1 MSEIEYLVGNKK
13 FENLSIK
20 PFDDVVCNFLSSLSK
35 NINNSNLLKDYSD
48 IKTFAFMC
56 RKSNIKKLKSKINQ
70 NEFRRGLGLL
80 FHITPSNIPTNFAY
94 SLLFGVLSGNTNVI
108 KVPSKKFPQIDL
120 ICKFINVTLKKYKK
134 VRKMINIVRYQNN
147 DEFTKS
153 ISSKCDGRLIW
164 GGDKTINEIRKFP
177 MKEISRDIAFA
188 NRNSICLMNS
198 SEILKLNKKDLN
210 RLVQKFYND
219 TFLVDQ
225 NACSSPHVIFW
236 YGNKTNKAKIKFW
249 TELHYFAKNN
259 YNLEYASSF
268 YKYDR
273 LLSDILTN
281 TNYINHTN
289 YGGYIYCINL
299 KNKHINLTDLVSRW
313 GYFYQFDIKN
323 INMVLNLS
331 NNNTQTL
338 TYFGFKKE
346 MILKNFDLKYFKG
359 IDRIVPVGQ
368 ALDINLNWDGYDVIN
383 ALTRII
389 DLR

>member
-35 NINNSNLLKDYSD
+35 NINNSNLSKDYSD

-323 INMVLNLS
+323 INMVLNFS

-383 ALTRII
+383 TLTRII

>member
-323 INMVLNLS
+323 INMVLNFS

>member
-56 RKSNIKKLKSKINQ
+56 RKSNIEKLKSKINQ

-249 TELHYFAKNN
+249 TELHYFAKSN

-323 INMVLNLS
+323 INMVLNFS

>member
-56 RKSNIKKLKSKINQ
+56 RKSNIEKLKSKINQ

-281 TNYINHTN
+281 TNYINHTS

-323 INMVLNLS
+323 INMVLNFS

>member
-1 MSEIEYLVGNKK
+1 
-13 FENLSIK
+13 
-20 PFDDVVCNFLSSLSK
+20 
-35 NINNSNLLKDYSD
+35 
-48 IKTFAFMC
+48 
-56 RKSNIKKLKSKINQ
+56 
-70 NEFRRGLGLL
+70 
-80 FHITPSNIPTNFAY
+80 
-94 SLLFGVLSGNTNVI
+94 
-108 KVPSKKFPQIDL
+108 
-120 ICKFINVTLKKYKK
+120 
-134 VRKMINIVRYQNN
+134 
-147 DEFTKS
+147 
-153 ISSKCDGRLIW
+153 
-164 GGDKTINEIRKFP
+164 

-323 INMVLNLS
+323 INMVLNFS

-346 MILKNFDLKYFKG
+346 MMLKNFDLKYFKG

>member
-56 RKSNIKKLKSKINQ
+56 RKSNIEKLKSKINQ

-120 ICKFINVTLKKYKK
+120 ICKFINISLKKYKK

-249 TELHYFAKNN
+249 TELHYFAKSN

-313 GYFYQFDIKN
+313 GYFYQFDVKN
-323 INMVLNLS
+323 INMVLNFS

>member
-35 NINNSNLLKDYSD
+35 NINNSNLSKDYSD

-56 RKSNIKKLKSKINQ
+56 RKSNIEKLRSKINQ

-346 MILKNFDLKYFKG
+346 MILKNFNLKYFKG

-383 ALTRII
+383 TLTRII

>member
-281 TNYINHTN
+281 TNYINHTS

-346 MILKNFDLKYFKG
+346 MILKNFNLKYFKG

-383 ALTRII
+383 TLTRII

>member
-323 INMVLNLS
+323 INMVLNFS

-383 ALTRII
+383 TLTRII

>member
-56 RKSNIKKLKSKINQ
+56 RKSNIEKLRSKINQ

-323 INMVLNLS
+323 INMVLNFS

>member
-20 PFDDVVCNFLSSLSK
+20 PFDDAVCNFLSSLSK

-56 RKSNIKKLKSKINQ
+56 RKSNIEKLKSKINQ

-281 TNYINHTN
+281 TNYINHTS

-323 INMVLNLS
+323 INMVLNFS

>member
-56 RKSNIKKLKSKINQ
+56 RKSNIEKLKSKINQ

-281 TNYINHTN
+281 TNYINHTS

-383 ALTRII
+383 TLTRII

>member
-56 RKSNIKKLKSKINQ
+56 RKSNIEKLKSKINQ

-120 ICKFINVTLKKYKK
+120 ICKFINITLKKYKK

-249 TELHYFAKNN
+249 TELHYFAKSN

-323 INMVLNLS
+323 INMVLNFS

>member
-35 NINNSNLLKDYSD
+35 NINNSNLSKDYSD

-56 RKSNIKKLKSKINQ
+56 RKSNIEKLRSKINQ

-323 INMVLNLS
+323 INMVLNFS

-383 ALTRII
+383 TLTRII

>member
-35 NINNSNLLKDYSD
+35 NINNSNLSKDYSD

-56 RKSNIKKLKSKINQ
+56 RKSNIEKLKSKINQ

-383 ALTRII
+383 TLTRII

>member
-281 TNYINHTN
+281 TNYISHTN

>member
-35 NINNSNLLKDYSD
+35 NINNSNLSKDYSD

-56 RKSNIKKLKSKINQ
+56 RKSNIEKLRSKINQ

-383 ALTRII
+383 TLTRII

>member
-56 RKSNIKKLKSKINQ
+56 RKSNIEKLKSKINQ

-120 ICKFINVTLKKYKK
+120 ICKFIKVTLKKYKK

-249 TELHYFAKNN
+249 TELHYFAKSN

-323 INMVLNLS
+323 INMVLNFS

>member
-35 NINNSNLLKDYSD
+35 NITNSNLLKDYSD

-56 RKSNIKKLKSKINQ
+56 RKSNIEKLKSKINQ

-120 ICKFINVTLKKYKK
+120 ICKFINITLKKYKK
-134 VRKMINIVRYQNN
+134 VRKMISIVRYQNN

-198 SEILKLNKKDLN
+198 IEILKLNKKDLN

-249 TELHYFAKNN
+249 TELHYFAKSN

-313 GYFYQFDIKN
+313 GYFYQFDVKN
-323 INMVLNLS
+323 INMVLNFS

>member
-383 ALTRII
+383 TLTRII

>member
-56 RKSNIKKLKSKINQ
+56 RKSNIEKLKSKINQ

-120 ICKFINVTLKKYKK
+120 ICKFINITLKKYKK
-134 VRKMINIVRYQNN
+134 VRKMISIVRYQNN

-249 TELHYFAKNN
+249 TELHYFAKSN

-323 INMVLNLS
+323 INMVLNFS

>member
-249 TELHYFAKNN
+249 TELHYFTKNN

>member
-56 RKSNIKKLKSKINQ
+56 RKSNIEKLRSKINQ

-346 MILKNFDLKYFKG
+346 MILKNFNLKYFKG

-383 ALTRII
+383 TLTRII

>member
-323 INMVLNLS
+323 INMVLNFS

-346 MILKNFDLKYFKG
+346 MMLKNFDLKYFKG

>member
-20 PFDDVVCNFLSSLSK
+20 PFDDAVCNFLSSLSK

-281 TNYINHTN
+281 TNYINHTS

-323 INMVLNLS
+323 INMVLNFS

>member
-1 MSEIEYLVGNKK
+1 MSEIEYLVGSKK

-323 INMVLNLS
+323 INMVLNFS

>member
-35 NINNSNLLKDYSD
+35 NINNSNLSKDYSD

-56 RKSNIKKLKSKINQ
+56 RKSNIEKLRSKINQ

-281 TNYINHTN
+281 TNYINHTS

-323 INMVLNLS
+323 INMVLNFS

>member
-56 RKSNIKKLKSKINQ
+56 RKSNIEKLKSKINQ

-323 INMVLNLS
+323 INMVLNFS

>member
-20 PFDDVVCNFLSSLSK
+20 PFDDVVCNFLSTLSK
-35 NINNSNLLKDYSD
+35 NINNSNLSKDYSD

-56 RKSNIKKLKSKINQ
+56 RKSNIEKLKSKINQ

-383 ALTRII
+383 TLTRII

>member
-56 RKSNIKKLKSKINQ
+56 RKSNIEKLKSKINQ

-120 ICKFINVTLKKYKK
+120 ICKFINITLKKYKK
-134 VRKMINIVRYQNN
+134 VRKMISIVRYQNN

-249 TELHYFAKNN
+249 TELHYFAKSN

-281 TNYINHTN
+281 TNYTNHTN

-323 INMVLNLS
+323 INMVLNFS

>member
-20 PFDDVVCNFLSSLSK
+20 PFDDVVCNFLFSLSK
-35 NINNSNLLKDYSD
+35 NINNSNLSKDYSD

-56 RKSNIKKLKSKINQ
+56 RKSNIEKLKSKINQ

-80 FHITPSNIPTNFAY
+80 FHVTPSNIPTNFAY
-94 SLLFGVLSGNTNVI
+94 SLLFGILSGNTNVI

-281 TNYINHTN
+281 RNYINHIN

-323 INMVLNLS
+323 INMVLNFS

-383 ALTRII
+383 TLTRII

>member
-20 PFDDVVCNFLSSLSK
+20 PFDDAVCNFLSSLSK

-56 RKSNIKKLKSKINQ
+56 RKSNIEKLKSKINQ

-153 ISSKCDGRLIW
+153 ISCKCDGRLIW

-281 TNYINHTN
+281 TNYINHTS

-323 INMVLNLS
+323 INMVLNFS